1 MNDWSTIKNMEDEI
15 RETLL
20 HVLAC
25 FSAVQKILDF
35 GSEPGAYCQCWLSSP
50 YPDLTGRYGR
60 TYGPNTG
67 RDFPGSKLLLH
78 FFRELWSI
86 GNKQLCRMVRQW
98 VIPTSNRTSLAPK
111 RHPKC
116 IKCFTASIV
125 GFGFKHSP
133 SRTIEQRGLKSYIE
147 PSVVIP
153 RVVGHPTP
161 TPKRH
166 YNIGIQ

>member
-1 MNDWSTIKNMEDEI
+1 MNIEAQFKYGGKI
-15 RETLL
+15 QETLL
-20 HVLAC
+20 HALVCFLHVSVKFLNFVQSWRLLSMLA
-25 FSAVQKILDF
+25 FVSIPRFNWKIWTL
-35 GSEPGAYCQCWLSSP
+35 L
-50 YPDLTGRYGR
+50 R
-60 TYGPNTG
+60 PNTG

-86 GNKQLCRMVRQW
+86 GNKQLCRMGRQW
-98 VIPTSNRTSLAPK
+98 VIPTSNRTSMAPK

-133 SRTIEQRGLKSYIE
+133 PRTIEQRGLKSYIE
-147 PSVVIP
+147 SSVVIP
-153 RVVGHPTP
+153 RAVGHPTP

>member
-35 GSEPGAYCQCWLSSP
+35 DNEPGAYCQCWLSSRMP
-50 YPDLTGRYGR
+50 IRRIRRSYC
-60 TYGPNTG
+60 PNTG

-86 GNKQLCRMVRQW
+86 GNKQLCRMGRQW

-111 RHPKC
+111 RHSKC
-116 IKCFTASIV
+116 IKCFTAFIV

-133 SRTIEQRGLKSYIE
+133 PRTIEQRGLKSYIE

-153 RVVGHPTP
+153 RAVGHPTP
-161 TPKRH
+161 IPKRH
-166 YNIGIQ
+166 YKIGIQ